1 MRKNLADYIATER
14 PVFTLTEISYND
26 MRENFYN
33 LQKFDITLSF
43 ALKEQVDKEVF
54 EKYDDYE
61 YSYSKYG
68 LGLINGKAHLMM
80 YQIISCKI

>member
-14 PVFTLTEISYND
+14 PVFPKEISYND

-33 LQKFDITLSF
+33 LQKFDTNSICIP
-43 ALKEQVDKEVF
+43 KEQVDKEVF

-61 YSYSKYG
+61 YPYNKYG
-68 LGLINGKAHLMM
+68 LGLINGSQH
-80 YQIISCKI
+80 I